1 MTVDAER
8 GSATGAPDRKARQG
22 DDDAPIFFGIKTKL
36 SLTFLSLA
44 ALTAIVAAI
53 AWIIFSRIES
63 AVTEITDRSIPE
75 ITLALTIAEVGSD
88 IVASAPAMATSATQ
102 EERAERRERL
112 SRLSAELDRLV
123 ADWRA
128 LGIASDVAV
137 DLSAEVRDISNAL
150 DIVDDAIERQLELE
164 SQLLER
170 TRFLATA
177 HRDFLETLEP
187 LIDDTIFNLVIDSE
201 RSNRQKG
208 TVLNTAI
215 EDGAERLGLLAAIEA
230 DGNLIVILM
239 REAALHA
246 AIHAD
251 APPATGLPQ
260 VVADFQRALDRLH
273 GGEADSAL
281 RQAAN
286 AILALGNGAA
296 GTGNGATG
304 SGIGATGSGIGAA
317 GPADEADA
325 LGAALEHFHDTLD
338 PMIVQARSA
347 LLTDTAAIYD
357 ERTGI
362 LMDLI
367 NRGSVLL
374 YQLLSLRAEG
384 NLAVGLLG
392 EAASLDDGARLTPLH
407 DRFDT
412 AAGQMERALARI
424 AGPVDLRTLRILI
437 GNQLAL
443 GRSDGNIF
451 DLKRAQ
457 LAEMERAAQA
467 LESVNAESVALRNS
481 VAELVRIAEDES
493 DGTADSAQAVI
504 RNGEVIVALISAASI
519 LCALA
524 VMLLFVGPRLIRPIE
539 DITAAMAK
547 LAAGDTG
554 VDIPGRDRRD
564 EIGRMAHALGVF
576 RDITIEVQKSN
587 LLEIATAR
595 RRLSDAIESISE
607 AFSLYDTDDRLVI
620 CNEKYR
626 TLVHPEIADE
636 IAPGMTFEEINRR
649 AVEVGFVAEAVGR
662 EDEWIAERLA
672 RHHQPGAP
680 HVIQRTNGIWI
691 MISERRTAEGGIV
704 AVYSDITGLK
714 ERENELAEKSRTLEQ
729 LSSQLSK
736 YLSPQIYQSIFTGEQ
751 AAVVAS
757 KRKKLTVFFSDLEG
771 FTEIADKLESEDL
784 SDLLNEYLTEMS
796 EIALAHGATID
807 KYVGDA
813 IMIFFGDP
821 VSRGIAEDALACVEM
836 AIAMQRRLVE
846 LSAGWGRHGLTEPLK
861 CRMGIATGFCT
872 VGNFGSEDRM
882 DYTIIGGTVNLASR
896 LESAT
901 EAGTVLISAET
912 RNLVQETIVCRE
924 HGTIKIKGLAYPVKT
939 YLVIDQE
946 GSAQQTP
953 AQISET
959 DGKLSVDLD
968 LAAMTEEDREKAAR
982 LLKQVIDRLDAP
994 GKAPDESTS

>member
-8 GSATGAPDRKARQG
+8 GSATGNGASDRKPRQEG
-22 DDDAPIFFGIKTKL
+22 DDAPIFFGIKTKL

-44 ALTAIVAAI
+44 ALTAIVAAV
-53 AWIIFSRIES
+53 AWMIFSRIES
-63 AVTEITDRSIPE
+63 AVTVITDRSVPE

-112 SRLSAELDRLV
+112 SRLSAQLNRLI
-123 ADWRA
+123 ADWRT
-128 LGIASDVAV
+128 LGIASDVAA
-137 DLSAEVRDISNAL
+137 DLSAEVRDISDAL
-150 DIVDDAIERQLELE
+150 DIVDDAIEKQLELKN
-164 SQLLER
+164 QLLQR
-170 TRFLATA
+170 TRFLAAT

-201 RSNRQKG
+201 QSNRQKG

-215 EDGAERLGLLAAIEA
+215 EDGAERLGLLATIEA

-273 GGEADSAL
+273 GGEADAAL

-286 AILALGNGAA
+286 AILALGDV
-296 GTGNGATG
+296 GT
-304 SGIGATGSGIGAA
+304 GIGATGTGIGAT
-317 GPADEADA
+317 GPADEADM
-325 LGAALEHFHDTLD
+325 LGAALDHFHDTLD

-347 LLTDTAAIYD
+347 LLANTAAIYD
-357 ERTGI
+357 ERTGV
-362 LMDLI
+362 LMELI
-367 NRGSVLL
+367 NQGSVRL
-374 YQLLSLRAEG
+374 YQLLSLRSEG

-392 EAASLDDGARLTPLH
+392 EAASLDDVARLTILH

-412 AAGQMERALARI
+412 AAGQIERALSRI
-424 AGPVDLRTLRILI
+424 TGPLDLRTLRILI
-437 GNQLAL
+437 GNQLDL
-443 GRSDGNIF
+443 GRNNDNIF

-457 LAEMERAAQA
+457 LAETVRAAQA

-481 VAELVRIAEDES
+481 VAELVRIAESES
-493 DGTADSAQAVI
+493 DATADNAQATI
-504 RNGEVIVALISAASI
+504 RNGEVIVALIAAASI
-519 LCALA
+519 LGALA
-524 VMLLFVGPRLIRPIE
+524 VMLLFVGPRLIRPIG
-539 DITAAMAK
+539 DITGAMAK
-547 LAAGDTG
+547 LAAGDTE

-607 AFSLYDTDDRLVI
+607 AFSLYDTDDRLVV

-636 IAPGMTFEEINRR
+636 IQPGLTFEEINRR
-649 AVEVGFVAEAVGR
+649 AVEVGFVTEAVGR
-662 EDEWIAERLA
+662 EDEWVAERLA
-672 RHHQPGAP
+672 RHRQPGAP

-691 MISERRTAEGGIV
+691 MVSERRTAEGGIV

-861 CRMGIATGFCT
+861 CRVGIATGFCT

-901 EAGTVLISAET
+901 EAGTILISAET
-912 RNLVQETIVCRE
+912 RNLVQETIACRE

-946 GSAQQTP
+946 GDAKQTP
-953 AQISET
+953 AQISEA
-959 DGKLSVDLD
+959 DGKLSVDID
-968 LAAMTEEDREKAAR
+968 LAAMTEEDREKATQ
-982 LLKQVIDRLDAP
+982 LLKEVIDRLDAP
-994 GKAPDESTS
+994 GKTSDKSTS